1 MQKLW
6 AKKLQLFDTKSPH
19 ELGSSGAA
27 QKNCH
32 RRPCVPEHKRAQQTV
47 WDWRDRPNA
56 NKMIRSNEQC
66 SLHLYVDPASSI
78 FCIELLKRF
87 TWLQKYLWLIL
98 QTVLMVL
105 GTWSEH
111 RRIFWKFKS
120 LEFESAWCWNKIN
133 QNRNN
138 HHGTSAPLTRL
149 ARRSLGQNR
158 HDESPHMPHC
168 LPQSAKGT
176 KAQHGLLWTRQC
188 NWSPKNITLCNPRDI
203 CLAWLFTN
211 HLPQI
216 RHFPHRFEFGN
227 IKNILASAKWTVG
240 RKNTQSSVTRI
251 RTL

>member
-188 NWSPKNITLCNPRDI
+188 NWSPKTHHTLQSKGHMSGLTFHKS
-203 CLAWLFTN
+203 LATDQAFSSQVRIWKYKKHISKREVN
-211 HLPQI
+211 C
-216 RHFPHRFEFGN
+216 R
-227 IKNILASAKWTVG
+227 AKKHT
-240 RKNTQSSVTRI
+240 KQCDKD
-251 RTL
+251 